1 MFLLTL
7 KTIPLFLL
15 TLKDVSID
23 FEVYSDV
30 SIDFCDVSDSSI
42 DFEHFNDLRLGGLD
56 FSIDFILMYL
66 FRHYSNPFLQVKMAC
81 PQVQAK
87 QSMQRLLFINSHTHT
102 HALSHGK
109 VKMTCPQV

>member
-1 MFLLTL
+1 MFLMTFVHFCDVSDSSIDFEVTTPMFLLTFVMFPLTL

-42 DFEHFNDLRLGGLD
+42 DFEHYFNDLRLGFGL
-56 FSIDFILMYL
+56 FY
-66 FRHYSNPFLQVKMAC
+66 
-81 PQVQAK
+81 
-87 QSMQRLLFINSHTHT
+87 
-102 HALSHGK
+102 
-109 VKMTCPQV
+109 